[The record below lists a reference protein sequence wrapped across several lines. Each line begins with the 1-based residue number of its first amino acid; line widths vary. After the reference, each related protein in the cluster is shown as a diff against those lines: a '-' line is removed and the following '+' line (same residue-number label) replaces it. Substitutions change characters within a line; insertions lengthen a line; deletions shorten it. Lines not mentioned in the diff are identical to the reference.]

1 MNILVTGATGFI
13 GKYVINEL
21 VKIKDINIIAAGIEN
36 NDIIKDFNWDQK
48 IEYIQCDLNQ
58 KIDNFFKFFKNPNIL
73 IHLAWQGLPN
83 YNKLYHFEKNLI
95 TNYFFIKNLIENG
108 LKDISVIG
116 TCLEYGLIEGCLS
129 EDLSTNPIT
138 IYGLAKD
145 TLRKSIEQLNKIYN
159 FDLKWIRLFYM
170 YGQGQNPNSLFP
182 QLDRALEKKE
192 EIFNMSEGEQLRDY
206 LPVEDV
212 GSYIVKIALQN
223 RINGIINLCS
233 GEPISIRKIVED
245 YLKKKKKKIN
255 LNLGYYPYP
264 KYEPMAFWGN
274 NKKLKLILEHK

>member
-245 YLKKKKKKIN
+245 YLKKKKKKN
-255 LNLGYYPYP
+255 
-264 KYEPMAFWGN
+264 
-274 NKKLKLILEHK
+274 